1 MPRFQFQLRTTQQ
14 VREAG
19 MVQSDSFT
27 DALTAI
33 SEHVTANEG
42 DTLEIGVNGFPPA
55 HFECVWSAS
64 RGSTDWRPA
73 GQMAA

>member
-33 SEHVTANEG
+33 SEHVTASEG

-55 HFECVWSAS
+55 HFECVWSAAH
-64 RGSTDWRPA
+64 GSTDWRPA